1 MSDETPAIKPDR
13 QRDIR
18 LLVIAGILGCALGW
32 FAATS
37 PASPIKPAPD
47 RPVLRF
53 LAKLAKTGLWVMMFA
68 EQPPKEETQTYIV
81 HARVD
86 EDGHPIIN
94 HARGW

>member
-1 MSDETPAIKPDR
+1 MSDVAAPTPMNDR

-18 LLVIAGILGCALGW
+18 ICVIAAILGIALGW

-37 PASPIKPAPD
+37 PASPIKPAPE

-68 EQPPKEETQTYIV
+68 EQPPQESKHYIV

-86 EDGHPIIN
+86 EDGNKVLN
-94 HARGW
+94 HGQGW